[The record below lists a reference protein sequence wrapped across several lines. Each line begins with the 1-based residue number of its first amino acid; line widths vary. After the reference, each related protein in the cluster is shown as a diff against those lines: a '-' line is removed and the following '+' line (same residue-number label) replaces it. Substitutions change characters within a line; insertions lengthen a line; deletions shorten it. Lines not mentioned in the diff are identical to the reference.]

1 MGTRPTRSP
10 YPEHAVKTRRT
21 CTVVALTAAPLLMGL
36 PAAHAESFFQV
47 ETSAAAVHLTVT
59 QEPASSI
66 ITASLIDDAISY
78 AASEFDSGGSSEA
91 LAAPAFPGKLV
102 VQGPQLLCSQLFSCP
117 AQPPDYPLL
126 ADASYPRQ
134 QHDTAT
140 LSGQPMG
147 AAPFIVAPLSA
158 SARAAADSNKAG
170 TRAGRANLLAGTPGA
185 VVIGASAAST
195 TVQGTAGRAVAT
207 VTASASD
214 ITVGGLVHIA
224 SVRAVD
230 RVVATAGK
238 PPVAHPSVTV
248 NGVTVAGHWATI
260 DDQGVHVDGAGA
272 SQLGQQIA
280 QHGIVIRTLG
290 VRHQHTRNGS
300 RSEALGLRIDV
311 AVPVSGVPYIPN
323 PLPPFPPPFDQIPA
337 LPGVNANGTYVGHIT
352 IGAVGATAG
361 IGTEPIFTL
370 GSRAPAS
377 TPNPPG
383 NVGTSPVQLT
393 PPGGNELV
401 DKLGSAPVT
410 APAVVTPTPGELRAF
425 VDLVSKNQIETLYAV
440 LALGSLALFIGWRA
454 AVTVRAGRSR

>member
-1 MGTRPTRSP
+1 M
-10 YPEHAVKTRRT
+10 KTRRA
-21 CTVVALTAAPLLMGL
+21 CTVIALTAAPLLMGL
-36 PAAHAESFFQV
+36 PAAHAEAFFQV

-59 QEPASSI
+59 QQPASSI

-134 QHDTAT
+134 QRDTAT

-147 AAPFIVAPLSA
+147 AGPFVVAPVSA
-158 SARAAADSNKAG
+158 SARAAAESNKAG
-170 TRAGRANLLAGTPGA
+170 TRAGGANLLAGTPGA
-185 VVIGASAAST
+185 VVIGASTAT
-195 TVQGTAGRAVAT
+195 TAVQRTGGRAVAR

-214 ITVGGLVHIA
+214 ITIGGLVHIA

-238 PPVAHPSVTV
+238 PPTAHPGVTV
-248 NGVTVAGHWATI
+248 SGVTVAGHAATI
-260 DDQGVHVDGAGA
+260 DDKGVHIGGAGA
-272 SQLGQQIA
+272 GQLGQQIA
-280 QHGIVIRTLG
+280 AHGISIRTLG
-290 VRHQHTRNGS
+290 VQHQHTRNGS

-311 AVPVSGVPYIPN
+311 AGPVSGVPYIPN

-352 IGAVGATAG
+352 IGAVGAAAG

-370 GSRAPAS
+370 GSSEPTS
-377 TPNPPG
+377 TSNPPG
-383 NVGTSPVQLT
+383 NVGTGPQQPA
-393 PPGGNELV
+393 PPGGNDLV
-401 DKLGSAPVT
+401 DKLGSAPVAEPT
-410 APAVVTPTPGELRAF
+410 VAPRAPAALRGF